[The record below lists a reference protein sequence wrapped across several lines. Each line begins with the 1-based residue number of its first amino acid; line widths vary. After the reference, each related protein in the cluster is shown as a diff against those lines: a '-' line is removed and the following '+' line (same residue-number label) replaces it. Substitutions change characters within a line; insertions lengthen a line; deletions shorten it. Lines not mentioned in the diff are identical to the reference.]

1 MQKTKKIIVTH
12 VIVGVILILTFVA
25 VKMIGSSKSKSSG
38 MPGMMPPAN
47 SMPGGGA
54 PGAGAGGA
62 NGGGGSPGNEAISGN
77 AKGGAGSQLNG
88 TGAQNGGAAPANAT
102 GTPANG
108 MASGGGNAKGAGNGD
123 AGNPSGAPVAGG
135 RAGFGNKKSQ
145 TVTPV
150 RTVVAQE
157 VILQDYVMTSGDI
170 QTQTSIEVFPS
181 IGGTVVQMNV
191 SLGSPVKKG
200 DIIGYIDPSEPGSYY
215 AKSPI
220 TCPISGSILT
230 APAKPGQKVQA
241 SSVITKIGDIENLQ
255 VSAKIPERYVAELAV
270 GQKAEIKL
278 EAYPDVSFSAS
289 VVRISPVVDSST
301 RTKEIIL
308 NFDKKDSRIN
318 AGMFAKVKLFTSAYK
333 GAFAIGQDS
342 IVSNSDKNYL
352 FVVNNDDT
360 VSKREVTLGK
370 NVDGYYQILSGVEF
384 GETVVTEGML
394 TLYEGA
400 KVRDIGK

>member
-1 MQKTKKIIVTH
+1 MQKTTKIIVTH
-12 VIVGVILILTFVA
+12 VIVGVILILTFIA
-25 VKMIGSSKSKSSG
+25 VKMIGSSKKSASG
-38 MPGMMPPAN
+38 MPGMMPPAS
-47 SMPGGGA
+47 SMAPGGAGGGTA
-54 PGAGAGGA
+54 KPGSSTSKEAATGNGTSGAGAGNA
-62 NGGGGSPGNEAISGN
+62 NGGTGMGTNGAG
-77 AKGGAGSQLNG
+77 GGAGAG
-88 TGAQNGGAAPANAT
+88 K
-102 GTPANG
+102 NG
-108 MASGGGNAKGAGNGD
+108 MAAAGNTMPGNANS
-123 AGNPSGAPVAGG
+123 NTSG
-135 RAGFGNKKSQ
+135 KKSQ

-150 RTVVAQE
+150 RTVVANE

-200 DIIGYIDPSEPGSYY
+200 EVIGYIDPSEPGSYY

-255 VSAKIPERYVAELAV
+255 ISAKIPERYVAELAV

-289 VVRISPVVDSST
+289 VVRISPVVDSAT

-333 GAFAIGQDS
+333 GTFAIGQDS

-352 FVVNNDDT
+352 FVVNDDDT

-370 NVDGYYQILSGVEF
+370 NVDGYYQILSGIEF

>member
-1 MQKTKKIIVTH
+1 MQKTTKIIVTH
-12 VIVGVILILTFVA
+12 VIVGVILILTFIA
-25 VKMIGSSKSKSSG
+25 VKMIGSSKKSASG

-47 SMPGGGA
+47 SMAGGGA
-54 PGAGAGGA
+54 GGGTAKPGSSTSKEAAAGNGTSGAGAGNA
-62 NGGGGSPGNEAISGN
+62 NGGTGMGTNGAG
-77 AKGGAGSQLNG
+77 GGAGAG
-88 TGAQNGGAAPANAT
+88 K
-102 GTPANG
+102 NG
-108 MASGGGNAKGAGNGD
+108 MAAAGNTMPGNANS
-123 AGNPSGAPVAGG
+123 NTSG
-135 RAGFGNKKSQ
+135 KKSQ

-150 RTVVAQE
+150 RTVVANE

-200 DIIGYIDPSEPGSYY
+200 EVIGYIDPSEPGSYY

-255 VSAKIPERYVAELAV
+255 ISAKIPERYVAELAV

-289 VVRISPVVDSST
+289 VVRISPVVDSAT

-333 GAFAIGQDS
+333 GTFAIGQDS

-352 FVVNNDDT
+352 FVVNDDDT

-370 NVDGYYQILSGVEF
+370 NVDGYYQILSGIEF

>member
-1 MQKTKKIIVTH
+1 MQKTTKIIVTH
-12 VIVGVILILTFVA
+12 VIVGVILILTFIA
-25 VKMIGSSKSKSSG
+25 VKMIGSSKKSASG

-47 SMPGGGA
+47 SMAPGGAGGGTA
-54 PGAGAGGA
+54 KPGSSTSKEAAAGNGTSGAGAGMGTNGA
-62 NGGGGSPGNEAISGN
+62 G
-77 AKGGAGSQLNG
+77 GGAGAG
-88 TGAQNGGAAPANAT
+88 K
-102 GTPANG
+102 NG
-108 MASGGGNAKGAGNGD
+108 MAAAGNTIPGNANS
-123 AGNPSGAPVAGG
+123 NTSG
-135 RAGFGNKKSQ
+135 KKSQ

-150 RTVVAQE
+150 RTVVANE
-157 VILQDYVMTSGDI
+157 IILQDYVMTSGDI

-181 IGGTVVQMNV
+181 IGGTIVQMNV

-200 DIIGYIDPSEPGSYY
+200 EVIGYIDPSEPGSYY

-255 VSAKIPERYVAELAV
+255 ISAKIPERYVAELAV

-289 VVRISPVVDSST
+289 VVRISPVVDSAT

-333 GAFAIGQDS
+333 GTFAIGQDS
-342 IVSNSDKNYL
+342 IVS
-352 FVVNNDDT
+352 
-360 VSKREVTLGK
+360 
-370 NVDGYYQILSGVEF
+370 ILTKTICLLLMMMIQF
-384 GETVVTEGML
+384 L
-394 TLYEGA
+394 NA
-400 KVRDIGK
+400 K

>member
-1 MQKTKKIIVTH
+1 MQKTTKIIVTH
-12 VIVGVILILTFVA
+12 VIVGVILILTFIA
-25 VKMIGSSKSKSSG
+25 VKMIGSSKKSASG

-47 SMPGGGA
+47 SMAGGGA
-54 PGAGAGGA
+54 GGGSGAGNGGTAKSGSSTSKEAAAGNGTSGAGAGNA
-62 NGGGGSPGNEAISGN
+62 NGGTGMGTNGAG
-77 AKGGAGSQLNG
+77 GGAGK
-88 TGAQNGGAAPANAT
+88 
-102 GTPANG
+102 NG
-108 MASGGGNAKGAGNGD
+108 MAAAGNTMPGNANS
-123 AGNPSGAPVAGG
+123 NTSG
-135 RAGFGNKKSQ
+135 KKSQ

-150 RTVVAQE
+150 RTVVANE

-200 DIIGYIDPSEPGSYY
+200 EVIGYIDPSEPGSYY

-255 VSAKIPERYVAELAV
+255 ISAKIPERYVAELAV

-289 VVRISPVVDSST
+289 VVRISPVVDSAT

-333 GAFAIGQDS
+333 GTFAIGQDS

-352 FVVNNDDT
+352 FVVNDDDT

-370 NVDGYYQILSGVEF
+370 NVDGYYQILSGIEF

>member
-1 MQKTKKIIVTH
+1 MQKTTKIIVTH
-12 VIVGVILILTFVA
+12 VIVGVILILTFIA
-25 VKMIGSSKSKSSG
+25 VKMIGSSKKSASG

-47 SMPGGGA
+47 SMAGGGA
-54 PGAGAGGA
+54 GGGSGAGNGGTAKPGSSTSKEAATGNGTSDTGAGNANGGAGMGTNGAGGGAGAGK
-62 NGGGGSPGNEAISGN
+62 NGMTAAGNTMPGNANSNTSG
-77 AKGGAGSQLNG
+77 
-88 TGAQNGGAAPANAT
+88 
-102 GTPANG
+102 
-108 MASGGGNAKGAGNGD
+108 
-123 AGNPSGAPVAGG
+123 
-135 RAGFGNKKSQ
+135 KKSQ

-150 RTVVAQE
+150 RTVVANE

-181 IGGTVVQMNV
+181 IGGTIVQMNV

-200 DIIGYIDPSEPGSYY
+200 EVIGYIDPSEPGSYY

-255 VSAKIPERYVAELAV
+255 ISAKIPERYVAELAV

-278 EAYPDVSFSAS
+278 EAYPDVNFSAS
-289 VVRISPVVDSST
+289 VVRISPVVDSAT

-318 AGMFAKVKLFTSAYK
+318 AGMFAKVKLLTSAYK
-333 GAFAIGQDS
+333 GTFAIGQDS

-352 FVVNNDDT
+352 FVVNDDDT

-370 NVDGYYQILSGVEF
+370 NVDGYYQILSGIEF

>member
-1 MQKTKKIIVTH
+1 MQKTTKIIVTH
-12 VIVGVILILTFVA
+12 VIVGVILILTFIA
-25 VKMIGSSKSKSSG
+25 VKMIGSSKKSASG
-38 MPGMMPPAN
+38 IPGMPPAN
-47 SMPGGGA
+47 SMAGGGA
-54 PGAGAGGA
+54 GGGTAKPGSSTSKEAAAGNGTSGAGAGNA
-62 NGGGGSPGNEAISGN
+62 NGGTGVGT
-77 AKGGAGSQLNG
+77 NG
-88 TGAQNGGAAPANAT
+88 TGGGADA
-102 GTPANG
+102 GKNG
-108 MASGGGNAKGAGNGD
+108 MAAAGNTMPGNANS
-123 AGNPSGAPVAGG
+123 NTSG
-135 RAGFGNKKSQ
+135 KKSQ

-150 RTVVAQE
+150 RTVVANE

-200 DIIGYIDPSEPGSYY
+200 DVIGYIDPSEPGSYY

-230 APAKPGQKVQA
+230 APVKPGQKVQA

-255 VSAKIPERYVAELAV
+255 ISAKIPERYVAELAV

-289 VVRISPVVDSST
+289 VVRISPVVDSAT

-333 GAFAIGQDS
+333 GTFAIGQDS

-352 FVVNNDDT
+352 FVVNDDDT

-370 NVDGYYQILSGVEF
+370 NVDGYYQILSGIEF

>member
-1 MQKTKKIIVTH
+1 MQKTTKIIVTH
-12 VIVGVILILTFVA
+12 VIVGVILILTFIA
-25 VKMIGSSKSKSSG
+25 VKMIGSSKKSASG

-47 SMPGGGA
+47 SMAGGGA
-54 PGAGAGGA
+54 GGSGAGGGAGNGGTAKPGSSTSKEAAAGNGTSGAGAGNA
-62 NGGGGSPGNEAISGN
+62 NGGAVMGTNGAG
-77 AKGGAGSQLNG
+77 GGAGAG
-88 TGAQNGGAAPANAT
+88 K
-102 GTPANG
+102 NG
-108 MASGGGNAKGAGNGD
+108 MAAAGNTMPGNANS
-123 AGNPSGAPVAGG
+123 NTSG
-135 RAGFGNKKSQ
+135 KKSQ

-150 RTVVAQE
+150 RTVVANE

-200 DIIGYIDPSEPGSYY
+200 EVIGYIDPSEPGSYY

-255 VSAKIPERYVAELAV
+255 ISAKIPERYVAELAV

-289 VVRISPVVDSST
+289 VVRISPVVDSAT

-308 NFDKKDSRIN
+308 NFDKKDTRIN

-333 GAFAIGQDS
+333 GTFAIGQDS

-352 FVVNNDDT
+352 FVVNDDDT

-370 NVDGYYQILSGVEF
+370 NVDGYYQILSGIEF

>member
-1 MQKTKKIIVTH
+1 MQKTTKIIVTH
-12 VIVGVILILTFVA
+12 VIVGVILILTFIA
-25 VKMIGSSKSKSSG
+25 VKMIGSSKKSASG
-38 MPGMMPPAN
+38 MPGMPPAN
-47 SMPGGGA
+47 SMAGGGA
-54 PGAGAGGA
+54 GGGAAKTGSSTSKEATTVNGTSGTGAGNANGGTGMGTNGAGGGAGAG
-62 NGGGGSPGNEAISGN
+62 
-77 AKGGAGSQLNG
+77 K
-88 TGAQNGGAAPANAT
+88 
-102 GTPANG
+102 NG
-108 MASGGGNAKGAGNGD
+108 MAAAGNTMPGNANS
-123 AGNPSGAPVAGG
+123 NTSG
-135 RAGFGNKKSQ
+135 KKSQ
-145 TVTPV
+145 TVTPG
-150 RTVVAQE
+150 RTVVANE

-181 IGGTVVQMNV
+181 IGGTIVQMNV
-191 SLGSPVKKG
+191 SLGSQVKKG
-200 DIIGYIDPSEPGSYY
+200 EVIGYIDPSEPGSYY

-255 VSAKIPERYVAELAV
+255 ISAKIPERYVAELAV

-289 VVRISPVVDSST
+289 VVRISPVVDSAT

-333 GAFAIGQDS
+333 GTFAIGQDS

-352 FVVNNDDT
+352 FVVNDDDT

-370 NVDGYYQILSGVEF
+370 NVDGYYQILSGIEF

>member
-1 MQKTKKIIVTH
+1 MQKTTKIIVTH
-12 VIVGVILILTFVA
+12 VIVGVILILTFIA
-25 VKMIGSSKSKSSG
+25 VKMIGSSKKSASG

-47 SMPGGGA
+47 SMAGGGA
-54 PGAGAGGA
+54 GGGSGAGNGGTAKPGSSTSKEAAAGNGTSGAGAGNA
-62 NGGGGSPGNEAISGN
+62 NGGAGMGTNGAG
-77 AKGGAGSQLNG
+77 GGAGAG
-88 TGAQNGGAAPANAT
+88 K
-102 GTPANG
+102 NG
-108 MASGGGNAKGAGNGD
+108 MAAAGNTMPGNANS
-123 AGNPSGAPVAGG
+123 NTSG
-135 RAGFGNKKSQ
+135 KKSQ

-150 RTVVAQE
+150 RTVVANE

-200 DIIGYIDPSEPGSYY
+200 DVIGYIDPSEPGSYY

-255 VSAKIPERYVAELAV
+255 ISAKIPERYVAELAV

-289 VVRISPVVDSST
+289 VVRISPVVDSAT

-333 GAFAIGQDS
+333 GTFAIGQDS

-352 FVVNNDDT
+352 FVVNDDDT

-370 NVDGYYQILSGVEF
+370 NVDGYYQILSGIEF

>member
-1 MQKTKKIIVTH
+1 MQKTTKIIVTH
-12 VIVGVILILTFVA
+12 VIVGVILILTFIA
-25 VKMIGSSKSKSSG
+25 VKMIGSSKKSASG
-38 MPGMMPPAN
+38 MPGMPPAN
-47 SMPGGGA
+47 SMAGGDAGGGA
-54 PGAGAGGA
+54 AKPGSSTSKEAATGNGTSGAGAGNA
-62 NGGGGSPGNEAISGN
+62 NGGAGMGTNGAG
-77 AKGGAGSQLNG
+77 GGAGAG
-88 TGAQNGGAAPANAT
+88 K
-102 GTPANG
+102 NG
-108 MASGGGNAKGAGNGD
+108 MAAAGNTMPGNANS
-123 AGNPSGAPVAGG
+123 NTSG
-135 RAGFGNKKSQ
+135 KKSQ

-150 RTVVAQE
+150 RTVVANE

-200 DIIGYIDPSEPGSYY
+200 DVIGYIDPSEPGSYY

-255 VSAKIPERYVAELAV
+255 ISAKIPERYVAELAV

-289 VVRISPVVDSST
+289 VVRISPVVDSAT

-333 GAFAIGQDS
+333 GTFAIGQDS

-352 FVVNNDDT
+352 FVVNDDDT
-360 VSKREVTLGK
+360 VSRREVTLGK
-370 NVDGYYQILSGVEF
+370 NVDGYYQILSGIEF

>member
-1 MQKTKKIIVTH
+1 MQKTTKIIVTH
-12 VIVGVILILTFVA
+12 VIVGVILILTFLA
-25 VKMIGSSKSKSSG
+25 VKMIGSSKKSASG

-47 SMPGGGA
+47 SMAGGGA
-54 PGAGAGGA
+54 GGGTAKPGSSTSKEAAAGNGTSGAGAGNA
-62 NGGGGSPGNEAISGN
+62 NGGTGMGTNGAD
-77 AKGGAGSQLNG
+77 GGAGAG
-88 TGAQNGGAAPANAT
+88 K
-102 GTPANG
+102 NG
-108 MASGGGNAKGAGNGD
+108 MAAAGNTMPGNANS
-123 AGNPSGAPVAGG
+123 NTSG
-135 RAGFGNKKSQ
+135 KKSQ

-150 RTVVAQE
+150 RTVVANE

-200 DIIGYIDPSEPGSYY
+200 EVIGYIDPSEPGSYY

-255 VSAKIPERYVAELAV
+255 ISAKIPERYVAELAV

-289 VVRISPVVDSST
+289 VVRISPVVDSAT

-333 GAFAIGQDS
+333 GTFAIGQDS

-352 FVVNNDDT
+352 FVVNDDDT

-370 NVDGYYQILSGVEF
+370 NVDGYYQILSGIEF
-384 GETVVTEGML
+384 GEIVVTEGML

>member
-1 MQKTKKIIVTH
+1 MQKTTKIIVTH
-12 VIVGVILILTFVA
+12 VIVGVILILTFIA
-25 VKMIGSSKSKSSG
+25 VKMIGSSKKSASG

-47 SMPGGGA
+47 SMAGGGA
-54 PGAGAGGA
+54 GGGAGGTAKPGSSTSKEAAAGNGTSDAGAGNANGGTGMSTNGAGGGAGAGK
-62 NGGGGSPGNEAISGN
+62 NGMAAAENTMSGN
-77 AKGGAGSQLNG
+77 ANSN
-88 TGAQNGGAAPANAT
+88 T
-102 GTPANG
+102 
-108 MASGGGNAKGAGNGD
+108 SG
-123 AGNPSGAPVAGG
+123 
-135 RAGFGNKKSQ
+135 KKSQ

-150 RTVVAQE
+150 RTVVANE

-200 DIIGYIDPSEPGSYY
+200 EVIGYIDPSEPGSYY

-255 VSAKIPERYVAELAV
+255 ISAKIPERYVAELAV

-289 VVRISPVVDSST
+289 VVRISPVVDSAT

-333 GAFAIGQDS
+333 GTFAIGQDS

-352 FVVNNDDT
+352 FVVNDDDT

-370 NVDGYYQILSGVEF
+370 NVDGYYQILSGIEF

>member
-1 MQKTKKIIVTH
+1 MQKTTKIIVTH
-12 VIVGVILILTFVA
+12 VIVGVILILTFIA
-25 VKMIGSSKSKSSG
+25 VKMIGSSKKSASG

-47 SMPGGGA
+47 SMAGGGA
-54 PGAGAGGA
+54 GGSAGGSGAGNGGTAKPGSSTSKEASAGNGTSGAGTGNANGGTGMGTNDAGGGAGAG
-62 NGGGGSPGNEAISGN
+62 
-77 AKGGAGSQLNG
+77 K
-88 TGAQNGGAAPANAT
+88 
-102 GTPANG
+102 NG
-108 MASGGGNAKGAGNGD
+108 MAAAGNTMPGNANS
-123 AGNPSGAPVAGG
+123 NTSG
-135 RAGFGNKKSQ
+135 KKSQ

-150 RTVVAQE
+150 RTVVANE

-200 DIIGYIDPSEPGSYY
+200 EVIGYIDPSEPGSYY

-255 VSAKIPERYVAELAV
+255 ISAKIPERYVAELAV

-289 VVRISPVVDSST
+289 VVRISPVVDSAT

-333 GAFAIGQDS
+333 GTFAIGQDS

-352 FVVNNDDT
+352 FVVNDDDT

-370 NVDGYYQILSGVEF
+370 NVDGYYQILSGIEF

>member
-1 MQKTKKIIVTH
+1 MQKTTKIIVTH
-12 VIVGVILILTFVA
+12 VIVGVILILTFIA
-25 VKMIGSSKSKSSG
+25 VKMIGSSKKSASG

-47 SMPGGGA
+47 SMAGGGA
-54 PGAGAGGA
+54 GGGAGNGGTAKPGSSTSKEAAVGNGTSGAGTGNASGGTGMSTNGAGGGAGAG
-62 NGGGGSPGNEAISGN
+62 
-77 AKGGAGSQLNG
+77 K
-88 TGAQNGGAAPANAT
+88 
-102 GTPANG
+102 NG
-108 MASGGGNAKGAGNGD
+108 MAAAGNTMAGNANS
-123 AGNPSGAPVAGG
+123 NTSG
-135 RAGFGNKKSQ
+135 KKSQ

-289 VVRISPVVDSST
+289 VERISPVVDSST

>member
-1 MQKTKKIIVTH
+1 MQKTTKIIVTH
-12 VIVGVILILTFVA
+12 VIVGVILILTFIA
-25 VKMIGSSKSKSSG
+25 VKMIGSSKKSASG

-47 SMPGGGA
+47 SMAGGGA
-54 PGAGAGGA
+54 GGGTAKPGSSTSKEAATGNGTSDTGAGNANGGTGVGTNGAGGGAGAG
-62 NGGGGSPGNEAISGN
+62 
-77 AKGGAGSQLNG
+77 K
-88 TGAQNGGAAPANAT
+88 
-102 GTPANG
+102 NG
-108 MASGGGNAKGAGNGD
+108 MASAGNTMPGNANS
-123 AGNPSGAPVAGG
+123 NTSG
-135 RAGFGNKKSQ
+135 KKSQ

-150 RTVVAQE
+150 RTVVANE

-200 DIIGYIDPSEPGSYY
+200 EVIGYIDPSEPGSYY

-255 VSAKIPERYVAELAV
+255 ISAKIPERYVAELAV

-289 VVRISPVVDSST
+289 VVRISPVVDSAT

-333 GAFAIGQDS
+333 GTFAIGQDS

-352 FVVNNDDT
+352 FVVNDDDT

-370 NVDGYYQILSGVEF
+370 NVDGYYQILSGIEF

>member
-1 MQKTKKIIVTH
+1 MQKTTKIIVTH
-12 VIVGVILILTFVA
+12 VIVGVILILTFIA
-25 VKMIGSSKSKSSG
+25 VKMIGSSKKSASG

-47 SMPGGGA
+47 SMAGGGA
-54 PGAGAGGA
+54 GGSGAGNGGTAKPGSSTSKDAAAGNGTSGAGAGNA
-62 NGGGGSPGNEAISGN
+62 NGGAGMGTNGAG
-77 AKGGAGSQLNG
+77 GGAGAG
-88 TGAQNGGAAPANAT
+88 K
-102 GTPANG
+102 NG
-108 MASGGGNAKGAGNGD
+108 MAAAGNTMPGNANS
-123 AGNPSGAPVAGG
+123 NTSS
-135 RAGFGNKKSQ
+135 KKSQ

-150 RTVVAQE
+150 RTVVANE

-200 DIIGYIDPSEPGSYY
+200 DVIGYIDPSEPGSYY

-255 VSAKIPERYVAELAV
+255 ISAKIPERYVAELAV

-289 VVRISPVVDSST
+289 VVRISPVVDSAT

-333 GAFAIGQDS
+333 GTFAIGQDS

-352 FVVNNDDT
+352 FVVNDDDT

-370 NVDGYYQILSGVEF
+370 NVDGYYQILSGIEF

>member
-1 MQKTKKIIVTH
+1 MQKTTKIIVTH
-12 VIVGVILILTFVA
+12 VIVGVILILTFIA
-25 VKMIGSSKSKSSG
+25 VKMIGSSKKSASG

-47 SMPGGGA
+47 SMAGGGA
-54 PGAGAGGA
+54 GGGAAKPGSSTSKEAAAGNGTSGAGAG
-62 NGGGGSPGNEAISGN
+62 N
-77 AKGGAGSQLNG
+77 ASGGAGMGTNG
-88 TGAQNGGAAPANAT
+88 AGK
-102 GTPANG
+102 NG
-108 MASGGGNAKGAGNGD
+108 MAAAGNTMPGNANS
-123 AGNPSGAPVAGG
+123 NTSG
-135 RAGFGNKKSQ
+135 KKSQ

-150 RTVVAQE
+150 RTVVANE

-200 DIIGYIDPSEPGSYY
+200 EVIGYIDPSEPGSYY

-255 VSAKIPERYVAELAV
+255 ISAKIPERYVAELAV

-289 VVRISPVVDSST
+289 VVRISPVVDSAT

-333 GAFAIGQDS
+333 GTFAIGQDS

-352 FVVNNDDT
+352 FVVNDDDT

-370 NVDGYYQILSGVEF
+370 NVDGYYQILSGIEF

>member
-1 MQKTKKIIVTH
+1 MQKTTKIIVTH
-12 VIVGVILILTFVA
+12 VIVGVILILTFIA
-25 VKMIGSSKSKSSG
+25 VKMIGSSKKSASG

-47 SMPGGGA
+47 SMASGGAGGGA
-54 PGAGAGGA
+54 AKPGSSTSKEAAAGNGTSGAGAGNA
-62 NGGGGSPGNEAISGN
+62 NGGTGMGTNGAG
-77 AKGGAGSQLNG
+77 GGAGAG
-88 TGAQNGGAAPANAT
+88 K
-102 GTPANG
+102 NG
-108 MASGGGNAKGAGNGD
+108 MAAAGNTMPGNANS
-123 AGNPSGAPVAGG
+123 NTSG
-135 RAGFGNKKSQ
+135 KKSQ

-150 RTVVAQE
+150 RTVVANE

-200 DIIGYIDPSEPGSYY
+200 EVIGYIDPSEPGSYY

-220 TCPISGSILT
+220 TCPISGSILS

-255 VSAKIPERYVAELAV
+255 ISAKIPERYVAELAV

-289 VVRISPVVDSST
+289 VVRISPVVDSAT

-333 GAFAIGQDS
+333 GTFAIGQDS

-352 FVVNNDDT
+352 FVVNDDDT

-370 NVDGYYQILSGVEF
+370 NVDGYYQILSGIEF

>member
-1 MQKTKKIIVTH
+1 MQKTAKIIVTH
-12 VIVGVILILTFVA
+12 VIVGVILILTFIA
-25 VKMIGSSKSKSSG
+25 VKMIGSSKKSASG
-38 MPGMMPPAN
+38 MPGMMTPAN
-47 SMPGGGA
+47 SMAGGGA
-54 PGAGAGGA
+54 GGGTAKPGSSTSKDAVAGNDTSGAGTGNANGGTGVGTNGAGGGAGAG
-62 NGGGGSPGNEAISGN
+62 
-77 AKGGAGSQLNG
+77 K
-88 TGAQNGGAAPANAT
+88 
-102 GTPANG
+102 NG
-108 MASGGGNAKGAGNGD
+108 MAAAGNTMPGNANS
-123 AGNPSGAPVAGG
+123 NTSG
-135 RAGFGNKKSQ
+135 KKSQ

-150 RTVVAQE
+150 RTVVANE

-200 DIIGYIDPSEPGSYY
+200 EVIGYIDPSEPGSYY

-255 VSAKIPERYVAELAV
+255 ISAKIPERYVAELAV

-289 VVRISPVVDSST
+289 VVRISPVVDSAT

-333 GAFAIGQDS
+333 GTFAIGQDS

-352 FVVNNDDT
+352 FVVNDDDT

-370 NVDGYYQILSGVEF
+370 NVDGYYQILSGIEF

>member
-1 MQKTKKIIVTH
+1 MQKTTKIIVTH
-12 VIVGVILILTFVA
+12 VIVGVILILTFIA
-25 VKMIGSSKSKSSG
+25 VKMIGSSKKSASG

-47 SMPGGGA
+47 SMAGGDAGGGTA
-54 PGAGAGGA
+54 KPGSSTSKEAAAGNGTSGAGAGNASGGTGMSTNGA
-62 NGGGGSPGNEAISGN
+62 G
-77 AKGGAGSQLNG
+77 GGAGAG
-88 TGAQNGGAAPANAT
+88 K
-102 GTPANG
+102 NG
-108 MASGGGNAKGAGNGD
+108 MAAAGNTMPGNANS
-123 AGNPSGAPVAGG
+123 NTSG
-135 RAGFGNKKSQ
+135 KKSQ

-150 RTVVAQE
+150 RTVVANE

-200 DIIGYIDPSEPGSYY
+200 DVIGYIDPSEPGSYY

-255 VSAKIPERYVAELAV
+255 ISAKIPERYVAELAV

-289 VVRISPVVDSST
+289 VVRISPVVDSAT

-333 GAFAIGQDS
+333 GTFAIGQDS

-352 FVVNNDDT
+352 FVVNDDDT

-370 NVDGYYQILSGVEF
+370 NVDGYYQILSGIEF

>member
-1 MQKTKKIIVTH
+1 MQKTTKIIVTH
-12 VIVGVILILTFVA
+12 VIVGVILILTFIA
-25 VKMIGSSKSKSSG
+25 VKMIGSSKKSASG

-47 SMPGGGA
+47 SMAGGGA
-54 PGAGAGGA
+54 GGSAGGSGAGNGATAKPGSSTSKEAAAGNGTSGAGAGNA
-62 NGGGGSPGNEAISGN
+62 NGGTGMGTNGAG
-77 AKGGAGSQLNG
+77 GGAGAG
-88 TGAQNGGAAPANAT
+88 K
-102 GTPANG
+102 NG
-108 MASGGGNAKGAGNGD
+108 MAAAGNTMPGNANS
-123 AGNPSGAPVAGG
+123 NTSG
-135 RAGFGNKKSQ
+135 KKSQ

-150 RTVVAQE
+150 RTVVANE

-200 DIIGYIDPSEPGSYY
+200 EVIGYIDPSEPGSYY

-255 VSAKIPERYVAELAV
+255 ISAKIPERYVAELAV

-289 VVRISPVVDSST
+289 VVRISPVVDSAT

-333 GAFAIGQDS
+333 GTFAIGQDS

-352 FVVNNDDT
+352 FVVNDDDT

-370 NVDGYYQILSGVEF
+370 NVDGYYQILSGIEF

>member
-1 MQKTKKIIVTH
+1 MQKTTKIIVTH
-12 VIVGVILILTFVA
+12 VIVGVILILTFIA
-25 VKMIGSSKSKSSG
+25 VKMIGSSKKSASG

-47 SMPGGGA
+47 SMAGGGA
-54 PGAGAGGA
+54 GGSGAGNGGTAKPGSSTSKEAAAGNGTSGAGAGNA
-62 NGGGGSPGNEAISGN
+62 NGGTGVGTNGAG
-77 AKGGAGSQLNG
+77 GGAGVG
-88 TGAQNGGAAPANAT
+88 K
-102 GTPANG
+102 NG
-108 MASGGGNAKGAGNGD
+108 MAAAGNTMPGNANS
-123 AGNPSGAPVAGG
+123 NTSG
-135 RAGFGNKKSQ
+135 KKSQ

-150 RTVVAQE
+150 RTVVANE

-200 DIIGYIDPSEPGSYY
+200 EVIGYIDPSEPGSYY

-255 VSAKIPERYVAELAV
+255 ISAKIPERYVAELAV

-289 VVRISPVVDSST
+289 VVRISPVVDSAT

-333 GAFAIGQDS
+333 GTFAIGQDS

-352 FVVNNDDT
+352 FVVNDDDT

-370 NVDGYYQILSGVEF
+370 NVDGYYQILSGIEF

>member
-1 MQKTKKIIVTH
+1 MQKTTKIIVTH
-12 VIVGVILILTFVA
+12 VIVGVILILTFIA
-25 VKMIGSSKSKSSG
+25 VKMIGSSKKSASG

-47 SMPGGGA
+47 SMAGGGGA
-54 PGAGAGGA
+54 GGTAKPGSSTSKEAAAGNGTSGAGTGNANGGTGMGTNDAGGGAGAG
-62 NGGGGSPGNEAISGN
+62 
-77 AKGGAGSQLNG
+77 K
-88 TGAQNGGAAPANAT
+88 
-102 GTPANG
+102 NG
-108 MASGGGNAKGAGNGD
+108 MAAAGNTMPGNANS
-123 AGNPSGAPVAGG
+123 NTSG
-135 RAGFGNKKSQ
+135 KKSQ

-150 RTVVAQE
+150 RTVVANE

-200 DIIGYIDPSEPGSYY
+200 DVIGYIDPSEPGSYY

-255 VSAKIPERYVAELAV
+255 ISAKIPERYVAELAV

-289 VVRISPVVDSST
+289 VVRISPVVDSAT

-333 GAFAIGQDS
+333 GTFAIGQDS

-352 FVVNNDDT
+352 FVVNDDDT

-370 NVDGYYQILSGVEF
+370 NVDGYYQILSGIEF

>member
-1 MQKTKKIIVTH
+1 MQKTTKIIVTH
-12 VIVGVILILTFVA
+12 VIVGVILILTFIA
-25 VKMIGSSKSKSSG
+25 VKMIGSSKKSASG
-38 MPGMMPPAN
+38 MPGMPPAN
-47 SMPGGGA
+47 SMAGGGA
-54 PGAGAGGA
+54 GGGAAKTGSSTSKEATTVNGTSGTGAGNANGGTGMGTNGAGGGAGAG
-62 NGGGGSPGNEAISGN
+62 
-77 AKGGAGSQLNG
+77 K
-88 TGAQNGGAAPANAT
+88 
-102 GTPANG
+102 NG
-108 MASGGGNAKGAGNGD
+108 MAAAGNTMPGNANS
-123 AGNPSGAPVAGG
+123 NTSG
-135 RAGFGNKKSQ
+135 KKSQ

-150 RTVVAQE
+150 RTVVANE

-200 DIIGYIDPSEPGSYY
+200 DVIGYIDPSEPGSYY

-230 APAKPGQKVQA
+230 APVKPGQKVQA

-255 VSAKIPERYVAELAV
+255 ISAKIPERYVAELAV

-289 VVRISPVVDSST
+289 VVRISPVVDSAT

-333 GAFAIGQDS
+333 GTFAIGQDS

-352 FVVNNDDT
+352 FVVNDDDT

-370 NVDGYYQILSGVEF
+370 NVDGYYQILSGIEF

>member
-12 VIVGVILILTFVA
+12 VIVGVILILTFIA
-25 VKMIGSSKSKSSG
+25 VKMIGSSKKSASG

-47 SMPGGGA
+47 SMAGGGA
-54 PGAGAGGA
+54 GGGAGGSGAGNGGTAKPGSSTSKEAAAGNGTSGTGAGNANGGAGMGTNGAGGGAGAG
-62 NGGGGSPGNEAISGN
+62 
-77 AKGGAGSQLNG
+77 K
-88 TGAQNGGAAPANAT
+88 
-102 GTPANG
+102 NG
-108 MASGGGNAKGAGNGD
+108 MAAAGNTMPGNANS
-123 AGNPSGAPVAGG
+123 NTSG
-135 RAGFGNKKSQ
+135 KKSQ
-145 TVTPV
+145 TITPV
-150 RTVVAQE
+150 RTVVANE

-200 DIIGYIDPSEPGSYY
+200 EVIGYIDPSEPGSYY

-255 VSAKIPERYVAELAV
+255 ISAKIPERYVAELAV

-289 VVRISPVVDSST
+289 VVRISPVVDSAT

-333 GAFAIGQDS
+333 GTFAIGQDS

-352 FVVNNDDT
+352 FVVNDDDT

-370 NVDGYYQILSGVEF
+370 NVDGYYQILSGIEF

>member
-1 MQKTKKIIVTH
+1 MQKTTKIIVTH
-12 VIVGVILILTFVA
+12 VIVGVILILTFIA
-25 VKMIGSSKSKSSG
+25 VKMIGSSKKSASG

-47 SMPGGGA
+47 SMAGGGA
-54 PGAGAGGA
+54 GGSGAGNGGTAKPGSSTSKDAAAGNGTSGAGAGNA
-62 NGGGGSPGNEAISGN
+62 NGGAGMGTNGAG
-77 AKGGAGSQLNG
+77 GGAGAG
-88 TGAQNGGAAPANAT
+88 K
-102 GTPANG
+102 NG
-108 MASGGGNAKGAGNGD
+108 MAAAGNTMPGNANS
-123 AGNPSGAPVAGG
+123 NTSG
-135 RAGFGNKKSQ
+135 KKSQ

-150 RTVVAQE
+150 RTVVANE

-200 DIIGYIDPSEPGSYY
+200 DVIGYIDPSEPGRYY

-255 VSAKIPERYVAELAV
+255 ISAKIPERYVAELAV

-289 VVRISPVVDSST
+289 VVRISPVVDSAT

-333 GAFAIGQDS
+333 GTFAIGQDS

-352 FVVNNDDT
+352 FVVNDDDT

-370 NVDGYYQILSGVEF
+370 NVDGYYQILSGIEF

>member
-1 MQKTKKIIVTH
+1 MQKTTKIIVTH
-12 VIVGVILILTFVA
+12 VIVGVILILTFIA
-25 VKMIGSSKSKSSG
+25 VKMIGSSKKSASG

-47 SMPGGGA
+47 SMAGGGA
-54 PGAGAGGA
+54 GGSGAGNGGTAKPGSSTSKEAAAGNGTSGAGAGNA
-62 NGGGGSPGNEAISGN
+62 NGGTGMGTNGAG
-77 AKGGAGSQLNG
+77 GGAGAG
-88 TGAQNGGAAPANAT
+88 K
-102 GTPANG
+102 NG
-108 MASGGGNAKGAGNGD
+108 MASAGNTMPGNANS
-123 AGNPSGAPVAGG
+123 NTSG
-135 RAGFGNKKSQ
+135 KKSQ

-150 RTVVAQE
+150 RTVVANE

-200 DIIGYIDPSEPGSYY
+200 DVIGYIDPSEPGSYY

-255 VSAKIPERYVAELAV
+255 ISAKIPERYVAELAV

-289 VVRISPVVDSST
+289 VVRISPVVDSAT

-333 GAFAIGQDS
+333 GTFAIGQDS

-352 FVVNNDDT
+352 FVVNDDDT

-370 NVDGYYQILSGVEF
+370 NVDGYYQILSGIEF

>member
-1 MQKTKKIIVTH
+1 MQKTTKIIVTH
-12 VIVGVILILTFVA
+12 VIVGVILILTFIA
-25 VKMIGSSKSKSSG
+25 VKMIGSSKKSASG

-47 SMPGGGA
+47 SMAGGGA
-54 PGAGAGGA
+54 GGGTAKPGSSTSKEAAAGNGTSGAGAGNA
-62 NGGGGSPGNEAISGN
+62 NGGTGMGTN
-77 AKGGAGSQLNG
+77 GAGK
-88 TGAQNGGAAPANAT
+88 
-102 GTPANG
+102 NG
-108 MASGGGNAKGAGNGD
+108 MAAAGNTMPGNANS
-123 AGNPSGAPVAGG
+123 NTSG
-135 RAGFGNKKSQ
+135 KKSQ

-150 RTVVAQE
+150 RTVVANE

-200 DIIGYIDPSEPGSYY
+200 EVIGYIDPSEPGSYY

-230 APAKPGQKVQA
+230 APAKSGQKVQA

-255 VSAKIPERYVAELAV
+255 ISAKIPERYVAELAV

-289 VVRISPVVDSST
+289 VVRISPVVDSAT

-333 GAFAIGQDS
+333 GTFAIGQDS

-352 FVVNNDDT
+352 FVVNDDDT

-370 NVDGYYQILSGVEF
+370 NVDGYYQILSGIEF

>member
-38 MPGMMPPAN
+38 MPGMMPPTN

-54 PGAGAGGA
+54 PGNGTGGA
-62 NGGGGSPGNEAISGN
+62 NGGGGSPGNGAISGN
-77 AKGGAGSQLNG
+77 AKGGAGNPSGAENPS
-88 TGAQNGGAAPANAT
+88 GAQGAT
-102 GTPANG
+102 
-108 MASGGGNAKGAGNGD
+108 SS
-123 AGNPSGAPVAGG
+123 AGNPGGAPVAGG

-255 VSAKIPERYVAELAV
+255 ISAKIPERYVAELAV

-289 VVRISPVVDSST
+289 VVRISPVVDSAT

-333 GAFAIGQDS
+333 GTFAIGQDS

-352 FVVNNDDT
+352 FVVNDDDT

-370 NVDGYYQILSGVEF
+370 NVDGYYQILSGIEF

>member
-1 MQKTKKIIVTH
+1 MQKTTKIIVTH
-12 VIVGVILILTFVA
+12 VIVGVILILTFIA
-25 VKMIGSSKSKSSG
+25 VKMIGSSKKSASG

-47 SMPGGGA
+47 SMAGGGA
-54 PGAGAGGA
+54 GGGAGGSGAGNGATAKPGSSTSKEAAAGNGTSGAGAGNA
-62 NGGGGSPGNEAISGN
+62 NGGTGMGTNGAG
-77 AKGGAGSQLNG
+77 GGAGAG
-88 TGAQNGGAAPANAT
+88 K
-102 GTPANG
+102 NG
-108 MASGGGNAKGAGNGD
+108 MAAAGNTMPGNANS
-123 AGNPSGAPVAGG
+123 NTSG
-135 RAGFGNKKSQ
+135 KKSQ

-150 RTVVAQE
+150 RTVVANE

-200 DIIGYIDPSEPGSYY
+200 DVIGYIDPSEPGSYY

-255 VSAKIPERYVAELAV
+255 ISAKIPERYVAELAV

-289 VVRISPVVDSST
+289 VVSISPVVDSAT

-333 GAFAIGQDS
+333 GTFAIGQDS

-352 FVVNNDDT
+352 FVVNDDDT

-370 NVDGYYQILSGVEF
+370 NVDGYYQILSGIEF

>member
-1 MQKTKKIIVTH
+1 MQKTTKIIVTH
-12 VIVGVILILTFVA
+12 VIVGVILILTFIA
-25 VKMIGSSKSKSSG
+25 VKMIGSSKKSASG

-47 SMPGGGA
+47 SMAGGGGA
-54 PGAGAGGA
+54 GGTAKPSSSTSKEAAAGNGTSGAGAGNA
-62 NGGGGSPGNEAISGN
+62 NGGAGMGTNGAG
-77 AKGGAGSQLNG
+77 GGAGAG
-88 TGAQNGGAAPANAT
+88 K
-102 GTPANG
+102 NG
-108 MASGGGNAKGAGNGD
+108 MAAAGNTMPGNANS
-123 AGNPSGAPVAGG
+123 NTSG
-135 RAGFGNKKSQ
+135 KKSQ

-150 RTVVAQE
+150 RTVVANE

-200 DIIGYIDPSEPGSYY
+200 DVIGYIDPSEPGSYY

-255 VSAKIPERYVAELAV
+255 ISAKIPERYVAELAV

-289 VVRISPVVDSST
+289 VVRISPVVDSAT

-333 GAFAIGQDS
+333 GTFAIGQDS

-352 FVVNNDDT
+352 FVVNDDDT

-370 NVDGYYQILSGVEF
+370 NVDGYYQILSGIEF

>member
-1 MQKTKKIIVTH
+1 MQKTTKIIVTH

-25 VKMIGSSKSKSSG
+25 VKMIDSSKNKSSG
-38 MPGMMPPAN
+38 MPGMMPPTN

-54 PGAGAGGA
+54 PG
-62 NGGGGSPGNEAISGN
+62 NGAISGN
-77 AKGGAGSQLNG
+77 AKGGAG
-88 TGAQNGGAAPANAT
+88 
-102 GTPANG
+102 
-108 MASGGGNAKGAGNGD
+108 
-123 AGNPSGAPVAGG
+123 NPSGAENPSGAQGATSSAGNPGGAPIAGG

-157 VILQDYVMTSGDI
+157 VILLDYVMTSGDI

-200 DIIGYIDPSEPGSYY
+200 EVIGYIDPSEPGSYY

-255 VSAKIPERYVAELAV
+255 ISAKIPERYVAELAV

-289 VVRISPVVDSST
+289 VVRISPVVDSAT

-318 AGMFAKVKLFTSAYK
+318 AGMFAKVKLYTEDYSDAVVMPSDALVQNGDDFFAYIVNSS
-333 GAFAIGQDS
+333 GDS
-342 IVSNSDKNYL
+342 E
-352 FVVNNDDT
+352 T
-360 VSKREVTLGK
+360 VSKVKVEKGK
-370 NVDGYYQILSGVEF
+370 TVDGYVQILSGVKA
-384 GETVVTEGML
+384 GDKVVIQGMTSL
-394 TLYEGA
+394 GDGSKIL
-400 KVRDIGK
+400 DISSPKKKN

>member
-25 VKMIGSSKSKSSG
+25 VKMIGSSKNKSSG
-38 MPGMMPPAN
+38 MPGMMPPTN

-54 PGAGAGGA
+54 PGNGTGGA
-62 NGGGGSPGNEAISGN
+62 NGGGGSPGNGAISGN
-77 AKGGAGSQLNG
+77 AKGGG
-88 TGAQNGGAAPANAT
+88 
-102 GTPANG
+102 
-108 MASGGGNAKGAGNGD
+108 
-123 AGNPSGAPVAGG
+123 GNPSGAENPSGAQGATSSAGNPGGAPIAGG

>member
-1 MQKTKKIIVTH
+1 MQKTTKIIVTH
-12 VIVGVILILTFVA
+12 VIVGVILILTFIA
-25 VKMIGSSKSKSSG
+25 VKMIGSSKKSASG

-47 SMPGGGA
+47 SMAGGGA
-54 PGAGAGGA
+54 GGGSGAGNGGTAKPGSSTSKEAATGNGTSGTGAGNANGGAGMGTNGAGGGAGAG
-62 NGGGGSPGNEAISGN
+62 
-77 AKGGAGSQLNG
+77 K
-88 TGAQNGGAAPANAT
+88 
-102 GTPANG
+102 NG
-108 MASGGGNAKGAGNGD
+108 MAAAGNTMPGNANS
-123 AGNPSGAPVAGG
+123 NTSG
-135 RAGFGNKKSQ
+135 KKSQ

-150 RTVVAQE
+150 RTVVANE

-181 IGGTVVQMNV
+181 IGGTIVQMNV

-200 DIIGYIDPSEPGSYY
+200 DVIGYIDPSEPGSYY

-255 VSAKIPERYVAELAV
+255 ISAKIPERYVAELAV

-289 VVRISPVVDSST
+289 VVRISPVVDSAT

-333 GAFAIGQDS
+333 GTFAIGQDS

-352 FVVNNDDT
+352 FVVNDDDT

-370 NVDGYYQILSGVEF
+370 NVDGYYQILSGIEF

>member
-1 MQKTKKIIVTH
+1 MQKTTKIIVTH
-12 VIVGVILILTFVA
+12 VIVGVILILTFIA
-25 VKMIGSSKSKSSG
+25 VKMIGSSKKSASG
-38 MPGMMPPAN
+38 MPGMMPSAN
-47 SMPGGGA
+47 SMAPGGAGGGTA
-54 PGAGAGGA
+54 KPGSSTSKEAAAGNGTSGAGAGNA
-62 NGGGGSPGNEAISGN
+62 NGGTGVGTNGAG
-77 AKGGAGSQLNG
+77 GGAGAG
-88 TGAQNGGAAPANAT
+88 K
-102 GTPANG
+102 NG
-108 MASGGGNAKGAGNGD
+108 MASAGNTMPGNANS
-123 AGNPSGAPVAGG
+123 NTSG
-135 RAGFGNKKSQ
+135 KKSQ

-150 RTVVAQE
+150 RTVVANE

-200 DIIGYIDPSEPGSYY
+200 EVIGYIDPSEPGSYY

-255 VSAKIPERYVAELAV
+255 ISAKIPERYVAELAV

-289 VVRISPVVDSST
+289 VVRISPVVDSAT

-333 GAFAIGQDS
+333 GTFAIGQDS

-352 FVVNNDDT
+352 FVVNDDDT

-370 NVDGYYQILSGVEF
+370 NVDGYYQILSGIEF

>member
-1 MQKTKKIIVTH
+1 MQKTTKIIVTH
-12 VIVGVILILTFVA
+12 VIVGVILILTFIA
-25 VKMIGSSKSKSSG
+25 VKMIGSSKKSASG

-47 SMPGGGA
+47 SMAGGGA
-54 PGAGAGGA
+54 GGGTAKPGSSTSKEAAAGNGTSGAGAGNA
-62 NGGGGSPGNEAISGN
+62 NGGTGVGTNGAG
-77 AKGGAGSQLNG
+77 GGAGAG
-88 TGAQNGGAAPANAT
+88 K
-102 GTPANG
+102 NG
-108 MASGGGNAKGAGNGD
+108 MAAAGNTMPGNANS
-123 AGNPSGAPVAGG
+123 NTSG
-135 RAGFGNKKSQ
+135 KKSQ

-150 RTVVAQE
+150 RTVVANE

-200 DIIGYIDPSEPGSYY
+200 DVIGYIDPSEPGSYY

-220 TCPISGSILT
+220 TCPISGSILS

-255 VSAKIPERYVAELAV
+255 ISAKIPERYVAELAV

-289 VVRISPVVDSST
+289 VVRISPVVDSAT

-333 GAFAIGQDS
+333 GTFAIGQDS

-352 FVVNNDDT
+352 FVVNDDDT

-370 NVDGYYQILSGVEF
+370 NVDGYYQILSGIEF